1 MDGMVEIPIEP
12 PIMKTLPE
20 THGTLEVEGLT
31 GLFVPE
37 FLTPLAFTPLY
48 GELSEVQR
56 RRYNQIHGLYF
67 MEQTIF
73 FEQFMGK
80 PALSWLA
87 LNAAPSLRKEAESF
101 IVEEDRHTSWFRELL
116 REIEPLQYGKR
127 DFNLLGVSAVS
138 LKLMGFVSRCIRLF
152 PAVLWMQLIAEERAL
167 YFGRCFIEH
176 SALIDPRFVALQR
189 RHLADEPAHI
199 RRDILFLEW
208 LWPVTPRWL
217 RCINAKFLCW
227 SLREFFL
234 LPKRSGWRVVN
245 AWLSEFPELYER
257 RAEFKNAMEALEFNQ
272 EFIHSLYPRAILPK
286 TRMMAARWP
295 EMLELE
301 NLFTD

>member
-1 MDGMVEIPIEP
+1 MDGMVEIPIKP
-12 PIMKTLPE
+12 SGMKTVPE
-20 THGTLEVEGLT
+20 THGTPEVEGLK

-37 FLTPLAFTPLY
+37 LLTPLAFTPLY
-48 GELSEVQR
+48 AELSEVQR

-80 PALSWLA
+80 PALGWLA
-87 LNAAPSLRKEAESF
+87 HHAAPGLRREAECF
-101 IVEEDRHTSWFRELL
+101 IVEEDLHTSWFRELL
-116 REIEPLQYGKR
+116 REIEPLQYAKR

-138 LKLMGFVSRCIRLF
+138 LRIMGLVSRCIRLF

-167 YFGRCFIEH
+167 YFGRCFMEH
-176 SALIDPRFVALQR
+176 GEHIDPRFVAVQR

-199 RRDILFLEW
+199 RRDVLFLEW
-208 LWPVTPRWL
+208 LWPATPRWL
-217 RCINAKFLCW
+217 RWMNARFLCW

-234 LPKRSGWRVVN
+234 LPKRSGWRVVE
-245 AWLSEFPELYER
+245 AWLSEFPELDER
-257 RAEFKNAMEALEFNQ
+257 RTEFKNAMEELEFNQ

-301 NLFTD
+301 SLFTD